1 MYNDIKEK
9 SIKLRSVFQET
20 TQSKIRSKIQKK
32 QKQKLSPSESSSN
45 FLSIS
50 SVFLKII
57 VQKTQDITMASA
69 NLTVIYT
76 GKKIYIY

>member
-57 VQKTQDITMASA
+57 VQKTRDITMAST
-69 NLTVIYT
+69 NLTVIYI
-76 GKKIYIY
+76 GKKKY

>member
-76 GKKIYIY
+76 GKKKY